1 MATYDRKDKF
11 YHKAKRE
18 GYLSRAAYK
27 LIEIENKYK
36 LFRKNMTVLDCGAA
50 PGGWSQVVIE
60 KIGKGG
66 KVVGIDLD
74 EIKGI
79 HSPNFIGVVGDIE
92 LDEVIENLL
101 TISSRYDLVISDI
114 APNTIGVRDADH
126 YNSYELV
133 MKVFLLV
140 QRCLDNG
147 GTFVFKLFEGEL
159 RSKLIK
165 DLKVFFKNVY
175 TFKPEATR
183 KGSMELYI
191 VAKGFIKNNFIE
203 S

>member
-11 YHKAKRE
+11 YHKAKKE

-27 LIEIENKYK
+27 LIEIDTKYK
-36 LFRKNMTVLDCGAA
+36 LFRKGMKVLDCGAA
-50 PGGWSQVVIE
+50 PGGWSQVALE
-60 KIGKGG
+60 KIGSGG
-66 KVVGIDLD
+66 KAIGVDLD

-79 HSPNFIGVVGDIE
+79 HSPNFISLVGDIT
-92 LDEVIENLL
+92 LDEVIEKLL
-101 TISSRYDLVISDI
+101 TISNRYDLVISDI

-133 MKVFLLV
+133 MIVLSLV
-140 QRCLDNG
+140 KKCLDDG
-147 GTFVFKLFEGEL
+147 GSFIFKLFEGEL
-159 RSKLIK
+159 RSKLVK
-165 DLKVFFKNVY
+165 ELKGFFKHVY
-175 TFKPEATR
+175 TFKPVATR

-191 VAKGFIKNNFIE
+191 IAKGFIKNNLIE

>member
-11 YHKAKRE
+11 YQKAKRE

-27 LIEIENKYK
+27 LIEIDIKYK

-50 PGGWSQVVIE
+50 PGGWSQVAIE

-66 KVVGIDLD
+66 KVVGVDLD

-79 HSPNFIGVVGDIE
+79 HSPNFVGIVGDIE
-92 LDEVIENLL
+92 LDEILEKLL

-133 MKVFLLV
+133 MTVFSLV
-140 QRCLDNG
+140 KKCLDNG
-147 GTFVFKLFEGEL
+147 GSFIFKLFEGEL
-159 RSKLIK
+159 RAKLVK
-165 DLKVFFKNVY
+165 DLKVFFKDVY

-191 VAKGFIKNNFIE
+191 VAKGFIKNNLIE

>member
-11 YHKAKRE
+11 YQKAKRE

-27 LIEIENKYK
+27 LIEIDIKYK

-50 PGGWSQVVIE
+50 PGGWSQVAIE

-66 KVVGIDLD
+66 KVVGVDLD

-79 HSPNFIGVVGDIE
+79 HSPNFVGIVGDIE
-92 LDEVIENLL
+92 LDEILEKLL

-133 MKVFLLV
+133 MTVFSLV
-140 QRCLDNG
+140 KKCLDNG
-147 GTFVFKLFEGEL
+147 GSFIFKLFEGEL
-159 RSKLIK
+159 RSKLVK
-165 DLKVFFKNVY
+165 DLKVFFKDVY

-191 VAKGFIKNNFIE
+191 VAKGFIKNNLIE

>member
-11 YHKAKRE
+11 YLKAKRE

-36 LFRKNMTVLDCGAA
+36 LFRKNMIVLDCGAA
-50 PGGWSQVVIE
+50 PGGWSQVAIE

-66 KVVGIDLD
+66 KVIGIDLD

-101 TISSRYDLVISDI
+101 TISNRYDLVISDI

-133 MKVFLLV
+133 MIVFSLV
-140 QRCLDNG
+140 KKCLDDG

-165 DLKVFFKNVY
+165 DLKVFFKSVY
-175 TFKPEATR
+175 TFKPVATR
-183 KGSMELYI
+183 KGSMEVYI
-191 VAKGFIKNNFIE
+191 VAKGFIKNNLIE

>member
-11 YHKAKRE
+11 YQKAKRE

-27 LIEIENKYK
+27 LIEIDKKYK
-36 LFRKNMTVLDCGAA
+36 LFRKSMTVLDCGAA
-50 PGGWSQVVIE
+50 PGGWSQVALE
-60 KIGKGG
+60 KIGKDG
-66 KVVGIDLD
+66 KVVGVDLD

-92 LDEVIENLL
+92 LDEILEKLL
-101 TISSRYDLVISDI
+101 TISNRYDLVISDI

-133 MKVFLLV
+133 MTVFSLV
-140 QRCLDNG
+140 KKCLDNG
-147 GTFVFKLFEGEL
+147 GTFIFKLFEGEL
-159 RSKLIK
+159 RSKLVK
-165 DLKVFFKNVY
+165 DLKVFFKDVY

-191 VAKGFIKNNFIE
+191 VAKGFIKNNLIE

>member
-11 YHKAKRE
+11 YLKAKRE

-50 PGGWSQVVIE
+50 PGGWSQVALE
-60 KIGKGG
+60 KIGTGG
-66 KVVGIDLD
+66 KVVGVDLD

-79 HSPNFIGVVGDIE
+79 HSQNFISLVGDIE

-101 TISSRYDLVISDI
+101 TISNRYDLVISDI

-133 MKVFLLV
+133 MIVLSLV
-140 QRCLDNG
+140 KRCLDNG
-147 GTFVFKLFEGEL
+147 GTFIFKLFEGEL

-165 DLKVFFKNVY
+165 ELKGFFKDVY
-175 TFKPEATR
+175 IFKPVATR

-191 VAKGFIKNNFIE
+191 VAKGFIKNNLIE